1 LGALICR
8 QLVKEEKIT
17 KMEAIYGT
25 TLILNVL
32 GFKVQRSTVKKNSVD
47 LGKQI
52 KSATK
57 DKLKGGDKGK
67 AS

>member
-1 LGALICR
+1 
-8 QLVKEEKIT
+8 
-17 KMEAIYGT
+17 MEAIYGT